1 MRMLPRKYLV
11 GGAVLALLGAGVA
24 QAATQQIHTMNLAAP
39 DGSVVQVHYSG
50 DVAPDV
56 QIVPAA
62 TAQET
67 APNPFASMAEISA
80 MMDAQMAAMMQ
91 RAALM
96 QHNAAQMQQR
106 AVQTGDSAGAP
117 GVTLVGDMPQGM
129 HVTYYS
135 SATDANGCTRAT
147 TYSSDGSG
155 AAPQVVQ
162 AASDGCDAAKPT
174 TQAIPAKAEAPLDQS
189 PPPGRKV

>member
-1 MRMLPRKYLV
+1 MRMLQRKYLV

-39 DGSVVQVHYSG
+39 DEVVVQVQYSG
-50 DVAPDV
+50 DVPPQV
-56 QIVPAA
+56 QVVPAA
-62 TAQET
+62 MTQEA
-67 APNPFASMAEISA
+67 APDPFASMAQISA

-96 QHNAAQMQQR
+96 QHQAAHMQQR
-106 AVQTGDSAGAP
+106 AVQASDSTGAP

-135 SATDANGCTRAT
+135 STTDAHGCTRAT
-147 TYSSDGSG
+147 TYNSDGSG

-174 TQAIPAKAEAPLDQS
+174 TQAIPAKAEAPVEQA
-189 PPPGRKV
+189 PAPGRKV